1 MLRVFFLDNETWAKQ
16 MQLTQFVLSS
26 KNTAL
31 DTEDVFGKQFFRFV
45 EMQKEVQL
53 MILIFGMIRLTWY
66 A

>member
-1 MLRVFFLDNETWAKQ
+1 